1 MLPRLSLKLP
11 LYKLG
16 DGLNW
21 FLQTMY
27 GTVLQFLKN
36 NLTSHASAAAF
47 YFLLSI
53 GPLILLIVSLLD
65 MSLINNP
72 DLSDRLF
79 NFLTQFNEELNED
92 FFRRIGIF
100 ESQVA
105 ISGLGFFG
113 FLWTS
118 RLIISSIQSAFSVI
132 FPSTRTRNFL
142 WSNLLS
148 LVLVPGVLTLLLL
161 SALFNMIIRFLYNQ
175 LQVIIQMEQVYEPL
189 LYLSGWI
196 VPLGLVFGLIFVC
209 YRFLP
214 LAKPNTRHAV
224 LGAGLCTLSIHGL
237 RLIFVEFITLAS
249 YNYIY
254 GSLGAVIFLLL
265 WVYVIFLLFF
275 LFAQFV
281 EVAGQVDIFA
291 LDRIID
297 PQTRSEGI
305 GQKIET
311 RLFNRS
317 RRIFSK
323 YSRKVKAGEVI
334 YRKGD
339 RHRHIYYLYS
349 GSVEYF
355 DEKEPDA
362 ASRLDDV
369 EPGQFFGETAYLLDH
384 SHIVGTRARENSEL
398 LLVPPHVFESLLAHS
413 PAVARKVIESLSL
426 RLKQVATG
434 EKGGVAEP
442 T

>member
-1 MLPRLSLKLP
+1 MWPRLSLKIP
-11 LYKLG
+11 FDKLG

-21 FLQTMY
+21 FLQTTY

-36 NLTSHASAAAF
+36 QLTSHASAAAF

-53 GPLILLIVSLLD
+53 GPLILLVISLLN

-72 DLSDRLF
+72 ELSDRLF
-79 NFLTQFNEELNED
+79 NFLTEFNEELNED
-92 FFRRIGIF
+92 FFRTIGIF

-105 ISGLGFFG
+105 ISGLGFLG

-118 RLIISSIQSAFSVI
+118 RLIISSIQSAFHVI
-132 FPSTRTRNFL
+132 FPSSRTRNFL

-148 LVLVPGVLTLLLL
+148 MVLVPGVLTLLLL
-161 SALFNMIIRFLYNQ
+161 SALFNIIIRFLYNQ
-175 LQVIIQMEQVYEPL
+175 LQVIIQMEHVYEPL

-214 LAKPNTRHAV
+214 LAKPNTWHAL
-224 LGAGLCTLSIHGL
+224 LGAGLFTLSIHGL
-237 RLIFVEFITLAS
+237 RVIFVEFITLAS

-297 PQTRSEGI
+297 PQNGSGGI
-305 GQKIET
+305 GNRVET
-311 RLFNRS
+311 RLFTRS

-323 YSRKVKAGEVI
+323 YSRKVRAGEVI
-334 YRKGD
+334 YRQGD
-339 RHRHIYYLYS
+339 RHREIFYLYS
-349 GSVEYF
+349 GRVEYF
-355 DEKEPDA
+355 DESKPDVA
-362 ASRLDDV
+362 THLEDV
-369 EPGQFFGETAYLLDH
+369 EPGQFFGETAYLLQH
-384 SHIVGTRARENSEL
+384 SHIVATRAKEDSEL

-413 PAVARKVIESLSL
+413 PSVSRKVIKSLSL

-434 EKGGVAEP
+434 EQGGVAKP
-442 T
+442 A